1 MRTTVLFVPVLAAA
15 CASAGG
21 APGHVPAAL
30 PPSIESSGTSLEV
43 RVSPTREVVA
53 ESIPA
58 PADAVWSALP
68 KVYADLGLQVTQVS
82 EANRVLGNPKLVLI
96 RRLGEVPLSRYLE
109 CGSGLT
115 GPFADRYRIELLIRT
130 SVVPNGR
137 RPRRQRD
144 GPRGDVRGRAGPQP
158 RGEQQYR
165 RHLRLYRTPGARDRG
180 AGPSPRGIRAVAMTS
195 DPPAGGS

>member
-130 SVVPNGR
+130 AVVPDGSGTARVETYVDAQARNPEGSSNTGVTCASTGR
-137 RPRRQRD
+137 LEREIAER
-144 GPRGDVRGRAGPQP
+144 VR
-158 RGEQQYR
+158 
-165 RHLRLYRTPGARDRG
+165 AR
-180 AGPSPRGIRAVAMTS
+180 V
-195 DPPAGGS
+195 GSGQ